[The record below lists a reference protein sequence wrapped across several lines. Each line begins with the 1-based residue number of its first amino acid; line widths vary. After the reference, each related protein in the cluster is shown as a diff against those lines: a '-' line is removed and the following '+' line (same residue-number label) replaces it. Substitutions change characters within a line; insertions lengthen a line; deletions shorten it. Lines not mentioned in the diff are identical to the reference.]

1 MSRGLKGFTLT
12 EVMVTLVILGLIITL
27 SSGMIMMSTNLVLKN
42 AQTVTAQNQ
51 GISVYNDI
59 EKRIRFADKLL
70 ITNKTD
76 EIDFSDACNTKTNE
90 EKILISDNIMVKNL
104 KNDNNGNLPLPYT
117 NADSFADFFSINEK
131 VLNQKDTSYVVYN
144 TAMLK
149 NETCSVSLKKESEE
163 YVRLSVKLFLDSD
176 LKYERT
182 GSIKLLNVSEENK
195 VLDFIS
201 KDNTDEIKGN
211 MYIKSEF
218 IK

>member
-1 MSRGLKGFTLT
+1 MKKSLKGFTLT
-12 EVMVTLVILGLIITL
+12 EVLVTLVILGLIITL
-27 SSGMIMMSTNLVLKN
+27 SSGMILMSTNLVLKN
-42 AQTVTAQNQ
+42 AQLVNAQNQ
-51 GISVYNDI
+51 GISVYGDI
-59 EKRIRFADKLL
+59 ERRIKYANKLL

-76 EIDFSDACNTKTNE
+76 EIDFEDACNTKTNE
-90 EKILISDNIMVKNL
+90 EKFLINDNIMVKNL
-104 KNDNNGNLPLPYT
+104 KYDINGNFPSPFSE
-117 NADSFADFFSINEK
+117 AVSFSDFFSTNKEL
-131 VLNQKDTSYVVYN
+131 LNKKDTSYVVYN
-144 TAMLK
+144 TEILK
-149 NETCSVSLKKESEE
+149 NATCAVSIKKEDD
-163 YVRLSVKLFLDSD
+163 YHVRLSVKLFNNSE